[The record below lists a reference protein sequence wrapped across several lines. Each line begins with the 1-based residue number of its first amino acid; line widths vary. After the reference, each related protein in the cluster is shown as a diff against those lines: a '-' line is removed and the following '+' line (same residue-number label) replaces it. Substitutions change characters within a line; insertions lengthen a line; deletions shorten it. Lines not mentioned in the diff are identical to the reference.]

1 MFLLAVAVVRTFQE
15 DMMKALN
22 LVTLLLVIVGG
33 VNWGLVGAA
42 NLDLV
47 AAIFGAGSP
56 PARLVYLLVGLSALY
71 QLIPFSRAISRGEVS
86 AEAGVAGRH

>member
-1 MFLLAVAVVRTFQE
+1 
-15 DMMKALN
+15 MKALN
-22 LVTLLLVIVGG
+22 LVTLLLVVVGG
-33 VNWGLVGAA
+33 VNWGLVA

-47 AAIFGAGSP
+47 AAIFGTGSA

-71 QLIPFSRAISRGEVS
+71 QLIPFSRAISRGEVP